1 MNATVDMAAI
11 ETRGLT
17 KTYDGKVEALR
28 GVDLVVKRGE
38 MFALLGPNG
47 AGKTTLFS
55 ILATLRKPS
64 GGEARV
70 LGLDVLKERPAIR
83 QRMGIVFQEP
93 ALEQR
98 MSVRD
103 NLLLMA
109 LFYGL
114 SLTTAR
120 QRVVEIIETLQLKDI
135 EGRQAQKLS
144 GGQKRKLELA
154 RSLVSNPDILFLDEA
169 TLGLD
174 VDARR
179 NFWAQVRMFVRS
191 GRSVFFT
198 THYMEEAEVADRI
211 ALIDAGRIIAL
222 GTPKELKNRI
232 GGGVILLGT
241 QDDSKALDWLT
252 AQGYKPER
260 NERGILVVHAEPAAV
275 LPIIL
280 AEMPVKTLRA
290 EVHEPSLEDVF
301 LTLTGRGLSAGEA
314 AKPPARFRHG
324 RCPMRGLFAVIIL
337 DLKRLWVDRIRLVSS
352 LIQPLLYLFL
362 LGSGLGGSSHARQRP
377 LYAVHL
383 PGVVALS
390 LLFTSVFAAILIVF
404 DRQMGFLKAVLVA
417 PVPRP
422 AIAIGKVIAG
432 AIQALVPA
440 TIMMIFMPLIGL
452 IRADGIL

>member
-1 MNATVDMAAI
+1 MSPSLRPVCPMNATPDIAAI
-11 ETRGLT
+11 ETRGLI

-28 GVDLVVKRGE
+28 GVDLTVQRGE

-55 ILATLRKPS
+55 ILATLRKPT

-70 LGLDVLKERPAIR
+70 LGLDVLKERPAVR

-114 SLTTAR
+114 SLSTAR
-120 QRVVEIIETLQLKDI
+120 RRVVEIIETLQLKEI
-135 EGRQAQKLS
+135 EDRIAQKLS

-179 NFWAQVRMFVRS
+179 NFWAQVRMFIRS
-191 GRSVFFT
+191 GRTVFFT

-211 ALIDAGRIIAL
+211 ALIDSGRIIAL
-222 GTPKELKNRI
+222 GTPKELKSRV

-241 QDDSKALDWLT
+241 QDDAKSMTWLA
-252 AQGYKPER
+252 AQGYKPEQS
-260 NERGILVVHAEPAAV
+260 ERGILVVHAEPATV
-275 LPIIL
+275 LPKIL

-301 LTLTGRGLSAGEA
+301 LTLTGRGLGAGEA
-314 AKPPARFRHG
+314 AKPASPA
-324 RCPMRGLFAVIIL
+324 FAMV
-337 DLKRLWVDRIRLVSS
+337 
-352 LIQPLLYLFL
+352 
-362 LGSGLGGSSHARQRP
+362 GAR
-377 LYAVHL
+377 
-383 PGVVALS
+383 
-390 LLFTSVFAAILIVF
+390 
-404 DRQMGFLKAVLVA
+404 
-417 PVPRP
+417 
-422 AIAIGKVIAG
+422 
-432 AIQALVPA
+432 
-440 TIMMIFMPLIGL
+440 
-452 IRADGIL
+452 

>member
-1 MNATVDMAAI
+1 MNATPETAAI

-28 GVDLVVKRGE
+28 GVDLTVHRGE

-64 GGEARV
+64 GGEAKV
-70 LGLDVLKERPAIR
+70 LGLDVLTERPAVR
-83 QRMGIVFQEP
+83 KRMGIVFQEP

-114 SLTTAR
+114 SMSDAR
-120 QRVVEIIETLQLKDI
+120 RRVQEILETLQIKDI
-135 EGRQAQKLS
+135 EDRQAQKLS

-154 RSLVSNPDILFLDEA
+154 RSLVSSPDILFLDEA

-179 NFWAQVRMFVRS
+179 NFWAQVRMFIRS
-191 GRSVFFT
+191 GRTVFFT

-222 GTPKELKNRI
+222 GTPKELKSRI

-241 QDDSKALDWLT
+241 QDDAKAITWLT
-252 AQGYKPER
+252 AQGYKPEQS
-260 NERGILVVHAEPAAV
+260 ERGIVLVHAEPAAV
-275 LPIIL
+275 LPRIL

-301 LTLTGRGLSAGEA
+301 LTLTGRGLGSGEA
-314 AKPPARFRHG
+314 AKPAAQAFAMGGAR
-324 RCPMRGLFAVIIL
+324 
-337 DLKRLWVDRIRLVSS
+337 
-352 LIQPLLYLFL
+352 
-362 LGSGLGGSSHARQRP
+362 
-377 LYAVHL
+377 
-383 PGVVALS
+383 
-390 LLFTSVFAAILIVF
+390 
-404 DRQMGFLKAVLVA
+404 
-417 PVPRP
+417 
-422 AIAIGKVIAG
+422 
-432 AIQALVPA
+432 
-440 TIMMIFMPLIGL
+440 
-452 IRADGIL
+452 

>member
-1 MNATVDMAAI
+1 MNANPETAAI
-11 ETRGLT
+11 ETRGLI

-28 GVDLVVKRGE
+28 GVDLTVRRGE

-55 ILATLRKPS
+55 ILATLRKPT

-70 LGLDVLKERPAIR
+70 LGLDVLKQRPAVR
-83 QRMGIVFQEP
+83 KRMGIVFQEP
-93 ALEQR
+93 ALAQT
-98 MSVRD
+98 MTVRD

-114 SLTTAR
+114 SMSDAR
-120 QRVVEIIETLQLKDI
+120 IRVREILETLQIKDI
-135 EGRQAQKLS
+135 EDREAQKLS

-179 NFWAQVRMFVRS
+179 NFWAQVRMFIRS

-211 ALIDAGRIIAL
+211 ALIDKGQIIAL
-222 GTPKELKNRI
+222 GTPKELKARI

-241 QDDSKALDWLT
+241 QDDAKAVAWLT
-252 AQGYKPER
+252 AQGYKPEQS
-260 NERGILVVHAEPAAV
+260 ERGIVVVHEQPAAV
-275 LPIIL
+275 LPVIL

-301 LTLTGRGLSAGEA
+301 LTLTGRGL
-314 AKPPARFRHG
+314 
-324 RCPMRGLFAVIIL
+324 
-337 DLKRLWVDRIRLVSS
+337 
-352 LIQPLLYLFL
+352 
-362 LGSGLGGSSHARQRP
+362 GSGDAPKPVAAAFSMGGAR
-377 LYAVHL
+377 
-383 PGVVALS
+383 
-390 LLFTSVFAAILIVF
+390 
-404 DRQMGFLKAVLVA
+404 
-417 PVPRP
+417 
-422 AIAIGKVIAG
+422 
-432 AIQALVPA
+432 
-440 TIMMIFMPLIGL
+440 
-452 IRADGIL
+452 

>member
-1 MNATVDMAAI
+1 MNATADMAAI

-241 QDDSKALDWLT
+241 QDDNKALGWLT
-252 AQGYKPER
+252 DQGYKPEQ
-260 NERGILVVHAEPAAV
+260 NERGIQVVHAEPAAV

-301 LTLTGRGLSAGEA
+301 LTLTGRGLGTGEA
-314 AKPPARFRHG
+314 AKPAGPA
-324 RCPMRGLFAVIIL
+324 FAM
-337 DLKRLWVDRIRLVSS
+337 
-352 LIQPLLYLFL
+352 
-362 LGSGLGGSSHARQRP
+362 GGAR
-377 LYAVHL
+377 
-383 PGVVALS
+383 
-390 LLFTSVFAAILIVF
+390 
-404 DRQMGFLKAVLVA
+404 
-417 PVPRP
+417 
-422 AIAIGKVIAG
+422 
-432 AIQALVPA
+432 
-440 TIMMIFMPLIGL
+440 
-452 IRADGIL
+452 

>member
-1 MNATVDMAAI
+1 MNATPETAAI
-11 ETRGLT
+11 ETRGLS

-28 GVDLVVKRGE
+28 GIDLTVRQGE

-55 ILATLRKPS
+55 ILATLRKPT
-64 GGEARV
+64 GGEAKV
-70 LGLDVLKERPAIR
+70 LGLDVLKQRPAVR

-93 ALEQR
+93 ALAQT
-98 MSVRD
+98 MTVRD

-114 SLTTAR
+114 SMSEAR
-120 QRVVEIIETLQLKDI
+120 TRVREILGTLQIKDI
-135 EGRQAQKLS
+135 EDREAQKLS

-179 NFWAQVRMFVRS
+179 NFWAQVRMFIRS

-211 ALIDAGRIIAL
+211 ALIDKGQIIAL
-222 GTPKELKNRI
+222 GTPQELKARI

-241 QDDSKALDWLT
+241 RDDAKAVAWLT
-252 AQGYKPER
+252 AQGYKPEQS
-260 NERGILVVHAEPAAV
+260 ERGIVVVHAQPAAV
-275 LPIIL
+275 LPLIL

-301 LTLTGRGLSAGEA
+301 LTLTGRGL
-314 AKPPARFRHG
+314 
-324 RCPMRGLFAVIIL
+324 
-337 DLKRLWVDRIRLVSS
+337 
-352 LIQPLLYLFL
+352 
-362 LGSGLGGSSHARQRP
+362 GSGDAPKPAASAMGGAR
-377 LYAVHL
+377 
-383 PGVVALS
+383 
-390 LLFTSVFAAILIVF
+390 
-404 DRQMGFLKAVLVA
+404 
-417 PVPRP
+417 
-422 AIAIGKVIAG
+422 
-432 AIQALVPA
+432 
-440 TIMMIFMPLIGL
+440 
-452 IRADGIL
+452 

>member
-1 MNATVDMAAI
+1 MTATTDMAAI
-11 ETRGLT
+11 ETVGLT

-28 GVDLVVKRGE
+28 GIDLEVKRGE

-70 LGLDVLKERPAIR
+70 LGLDVLQERSAIR

-114 SLTTAR
+114 SLDHRPPAR
-120 QRVVEIIETLQLKDI
+120 RWRSSRPCNSSDI

-179 NFWAQVRMFVRS
+179 NFWAQVRKFVRP
-191 GRSVFFT
+191 GARVFFT

-211 ALIDAGRIIAL
+211 ALIDTGRIIAL

-241 QDDSKALDWLT
+241 EDDAKARDWLT
-252 AQGYKPER
+252 DKGYKPET
-260 NERGILVVHAEPAAV
+260 ERTRHRGGARGTGGGAAASAGGDAGEDPARGSARAEP
-275 LPIIL
+275 
-280 AEMPVKTLRA
+280 
-290 EVHEPSLEDVF
+290 
-301 LTLTGRGLSAGEA
+301 GRRVPDPHRPGPRHRRSRQTAPL
-314 AKPPARFRHG
+314 RHG
-324 RCPMRGLFAVIIL
+324 RCPMRGLLAVIIL
-337 DLKRLWVDRIRLVSS
+337 DLKRLWVDRIRLISS
-352 LIQPLLYLFL
+352 LIQPLLYLFV
-362 LGSGLGGSSHARQRP
+362 LGSGLGASSTLGSGSYLP
-377 LYAVHL
+377 YIF

-422 AIAIGKVIAG
+422 AIAIGKVS
-432 AIQALVPA
+432 QAPSRRWCR
-440 TIMMIFMPLIGL
+440 PPSC
-452 IRADGIL
+452 

>member
-1 MNATVDMAAI
+1 MDATHDYAAI
-11 ETRGLT
+11 ETRGLL
-17 KTYDGKVEALR
+17 KTYDGKVQALR
-28 GVDLVVKRGE
+28 GVDLRVERGE

-64 GGEARV
+64 GGHAKV
-70 LGLDVLKERPAIR
+70 LGLDVLKQRPAIR

-93 ALEQR
+93 ALETR

-114 SLTTAR
+114 SMADAR
-120 QRVVEIIETLQLKDI
+120 RRTQEIIETLQLRDI
-135 EGRQAQKLS
+135 EERQAQKLS

-154 RSLVSNPDILFLDEA
+154 RSLVAQPDILFLDEA

-179 NFWAQVRMFVRS
+179 NFWSQVRQFVRS

-211 ALIDAGRIIAL
+211 ALIDAGQVIAL
-222 GTPKELKNRI
+222 GTPKELKSCI

-241 QDDSKALDWLT
+241 QDDAKAQAWL
-252 AQGYKPER
+252 AAEGYKPESS
-260 NERGILVVHAEPAAV
+260 ERGLIVVHAEPAAV
-275 LPIIL
+275 LPKIL

-301 LTLTGRGLSAGEA
+301 LTLTGRGLGTGDAP
-314 AKPPARFRHG
+314 KP
-324 RCPMRGLFAVIIL
+324 
-337 DLKRLWVDRIRLVSS
+337 
-352 LIQPLLYLFL
+352 
-362 LGSGLGGSSHARQRP
+362 
-377 LYAVHL
+377 
-383 PGVVALS
+383 
-390 LLFTSVFAAILIVF
+390 
-404 DRQMGFLKAVLVA
+404 
-417 PVPRP
+417 
-422 AIAIGKVIAG
+422 AG
-432 AIQALVPA
+432 AAA
-440 TIMMIFMPLIGL
+440 MGGA
-452 IRADGIL
+452 R